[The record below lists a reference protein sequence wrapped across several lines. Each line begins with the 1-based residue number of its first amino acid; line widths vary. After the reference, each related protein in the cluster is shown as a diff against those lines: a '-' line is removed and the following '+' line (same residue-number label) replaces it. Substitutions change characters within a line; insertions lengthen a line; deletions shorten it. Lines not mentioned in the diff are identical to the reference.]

1 MKTIL
6 VKFVKAKTTCKCW
19 HYSREEEQSDIV
31 VCDMDDDI
39 AADLIEKQRD
49 SRYVKAG
56 RSKVSVTRLV
66 RTMAYLSGYD
76 RAEFVGA
83 FEVTAAQ
90 DCEP

>member
-1 MKTIL
+1 MKE
-6 VKFVKAKTTCKCW
+6 VKIDFVMVKQLEPG
-19 HYSREEEQSDIV
+19 REEERPNTFF
-31 VCDMDDDI
+31 CEMEDDI
-39 AADLIEKQRD
+39 ADDIFQRQRD

>member
-6 VKFVKAKTTCKCW
+6 IKFVKAKTTCKCW

-39 AADLIEKQRD
+39 AAELIEKQRD

-56 RSKVSVTRLV
+56 RAKVSVMRLL
-66 RTMAYLSGYD
+66 RTMAYLEGYD
-76 RAEFVGA
+76 RAEFVWA
-83 FEVTAAQ
+83 VEVSMPPY
-90 DCEP
+90 CEL